1 MGTYIPLSRDNL
13 NNIETHL
20 TCFTQIF
27 DPGYTKYHISK
38 DQTNWDDKA
47 NFQTWEAVCKF
58 YEDVQEKKNFRE
70 DSQKTFIDFARQTNT
85 VMTPFYRF
93 FYEIKSRE
101 IEKAKNITFFNS
113 WGMDALI
120 DDNGNAF
127 WLENNLTPSNGDL
140 NESQKLGG
148 TTNDAFVQFG
158 KETIDF
164 WMECGKDKE
173 NFQNRRL
180 IGCWEQIEGPE
191 AEKVAKNVYW
201 KEKEILSKLFD
212 LYIWVVTGMKKL
224 PEIDLKDT
232 KKLRYPTMITEKEC
246 WERLHELNKRV
257 AVESMVKMADE
268 YGPQDEG
275 GIYM

>member
-1 MGTYIPLSRDNL
+1 MQILRRRSR
-13 NNIETHL
+13 
-20 TCFTQIF
+20 
-27 DPGYTKYHISK
+27 
-38 DQTNWDDKA
+38 
-47 NFQTWEAVCKF
+47 
-58 YEDVQEKKNFRE
+58 KKNFRE

-275 GIYM
+275 GIYMLTNILNSLYDREELFEMLAVF